1 MGLGFAR
8 KRFTGEIQIRMLI
21 DKLKQRFGAEL
32 LAAESSHG
40 EEVITVGR
48 DAAPAVLRAL
58 RDEPD
63 FDFKFLI
70 DLTAVDWMG
79 REPRFEVVYQ
89 LKSLSRN
96 HRLRVKVPLPGDDA
110 WIKSAVEL
118 WKSADWVERECFDMF
133 GIDFKDH
140 PDLRRILMYDSFVGH
155 PLRKDYPVDRRQ
167 PIVEEVDPVK
177 APRPPSR

>member
-1 MGLGFAR
+1 
-8 KRFTGEIQIRMLI
+8 MLN
-21 DKLKQRFGAEL
+21 DTLKQRFGPAL

-40 EEVITVGR
+40 EEVITVSR
-48 DAAPAVLRAL
+48 EAAPAVLRAL

-63 FDFKFLI
+63 FDFNFLI
-70 DLTAVDWMG
+70 DLTGLDWLG

-96 HRLRVKVPLPGDDA
+96 HRLRVKVPVPGDDA
-110 WIKSAVEL
+110 WVSSAVEL
-118 WKSADWVERECFDMF
+118 WKSADWLERECFDMF
-133 GIDFKDH
+133 GIDFRDH

-167 PIVEEVDPVK
+167 PLAEEIDPIT

>member
-1 MGLGFAR
+1 
-8 KRFTGEIQIRMLI
+8 MLI
-21 DKLKQRFGAEL
+21 DLLKQRFSSEL
-32 LAAESSHG
+32 LASETSHG
-40 EEVITVGR
+40 ADVITISR
-48 DAAPAVLRAL
+48 EAAPAVLRAL

-63 FDFKFLI
+63 FAFNFLI

-89 LKSLSRN
+89 LKSLARN
-96 HRLRVKVPLPGDDA
+96 YRLRVKVPVPGENP
-110 WIKSAVEL
+110 WVTSAVEL
-118 WKSADWVERECFDMF
+118 WKSADWLERECFDMF
-133 GIDFKDH
+133 GIDFRGH

-167 PIVEEVDPVK
+167 PIVEEVDPIT